1 MINDDLPNVLRS
13 LVRQTVQAMNPSD
26 FILGVVTSESPLLIR
41 IDDKRELDEDFLIL
55 SDNVRDYA
63 VDIEVKHTTENRSGG
78 GGDAAFASHN
88 HDYTGRKKII
98 VYNGLKEGEQVVMFR
113 QSGGQLFYVADRVFQ
128 HKDVHGQW
136 G

>member
-98 VYNGLKEGEQVVMFR
+98 VYNGLKAGEQVIMFR

-128 HKDVHGQW
+128 HKDVRGQW

>member
-63 VDIEVKHTTENRSGG
+63 VDIEVMHTTENRSGG

-98 VYNGLKEGEQVVMFR
+98 VYNGLKVGEQVIMFR
-113 QSGGQLFYVADRVFQ
+113 QSGGQLFYVADRIFQ
-128 HKDVHGQW
+128 HKEVHGQW

>member
-13 LVRQTVQAMNPSD
+13 LIGQTVQAMHLSD
-26 FILGVVTSESPLLIR
+26 FVLGVVMSESPLLIR

-63 VDIEVKHTTENRSGG
+63 VDIEVLHTTENRSGG
-78 GGDAAFASHN
+78 GGYAEFASHN
-88 HDYTGRKKII
+88 HGYAGRKKII
-98 VYNGLKEGEQVVMFR
+98 VYNGLKVGEQVIMIR